1 MELLLAQDFVQAPFL
16 VRQLFL
22 SLVSVD
28 NGMNTQ
34 SQMQDLPLA
43 NTLRNITMILN
54 H

>member
-1 MELLLAQDFVQAPFL
+1 MGLLLAQDFVQAPFL

-34 SQMQDLPLA
+34 SQMH
-43 NTLRNITMILN
+43 TYI
-54 H
+54 

>member
-1 MELLLAQDFVQAPFL
+1 MEFLLAQDFVQAPFL

-34 SQMQDLPLA
+34 SQMH
-43 NTLRNITMILN
+43 TYV
-54 H
+54 